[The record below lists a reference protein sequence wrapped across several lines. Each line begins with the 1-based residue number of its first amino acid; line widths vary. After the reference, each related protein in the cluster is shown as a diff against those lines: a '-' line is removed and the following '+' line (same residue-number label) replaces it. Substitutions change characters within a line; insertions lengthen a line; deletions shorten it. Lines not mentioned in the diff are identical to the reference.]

1 MTIVSTSILG
11 SSFSAATFCLLV
23 SEPPKIRLTLVPVA
37 ASKGPVQCFW
47 NALPKAPPQVAMVIS
62 SADADAPAMPSA
74 AAAAKVVPIS
84 LIFIAFPP

>member
-37 ASKGPVQCFW
+37 ASNGSVQCFW

-62 SADADAPAMPSA
+62 SAAAPETPSA
-74 AAAAKVVPIS
+74 AATAKVVPIS
-84 LIFIAFPP
+84 LNFIAFPPVG